1 MAIILNE
8 VVRDL
13 TDAETAEDDGAY
25 HGSMIYQD
33 VAPKEQISIDGLS
46 IIAITLGIFVVAI
59 LARPLLGIFTFFLKY
74 IILLAIIFGL
84 VSYFGIL

>member
-1 MAIILNE
+1 MAIILNQ

-25 HGSMIYQD
+25 HGSMTYQD
-33 VAPKEQISIDGLS
+33 VAPKEQISFDGLS

-59 LARPLLGIFTFFLKY
+59 LARPLLGMMTFLIKY